1 MHASGGGGR
10 RKDEDGMAEPR
21 VGLSSAEA
29 ARRLER
35 DGPNELP
42 RDRPRSAL
50 ELLRGVL
57 REPMLLLLL
66 AAAGLYLLLGDA
78 GEALVLGVAVVAV
91 ISLQWIQEG
100 RAQRALEALKQ
111 LTSPRAQV
119 LRDGA
124 AITIPARELVVGD
137 VVRLAEGDRVPAD
150 LFLRS
155 GTSVRVDESL
165 LTGESAPVARHP
177 DPAAQ
182 VLPAPGGEGGAG
194 LFSGALVVA
203 GSGVAEVA
211 ATGVRSAIGKIGAAL
226 REGERER
233 TPLQREVDRL
243 VRWVA
248 LLGLLLCLL
257 VATARALGGASWIES
272 ALAGITLAMALLPEE
287 LPVVLAIFL
296 AIGARR
302 LVSVRVLTRRISAV
316 ETLGSVHVL
325 CTDKTGTLTQN
336 KMRIEALVSPALA
349 FHLPDGPFEA
359 LPPEVEELL
368 EVGLLA
374 CPRDPFDPMERA
386 FVELGERALAQSGLL
401 HPTWENL
408 RQYPLRRDLLAVT
421 HVWRS
426 EEREG
431 SVVAAK
437 GAPEAIFELCRLE
450 ARERERWR
458 SRTEALAQDGLR
470 VLAVARGRI
479 PHQRAA
485 ELPDD
490 ARLLDYSLC
499 GLIGL
504 RDPLRADA
512 RAAVTTCREAGI
524 RVVMVTGDH
533 PETAR
538 AIARQAGL
546 DADRVLLGIEL
557 EALSE
562 DELAHRLEST
572 HVIARAIPEHKLKL
586 VRALRQSGLRVGMTG
601 DGVNDAPAL
610 HAADIGV
617 AMGERGTDVAREA
630 ADLVLVDDAFGSIV
644 EGVRL
649 GRRVQENLRKA
660 AGYLLS
666 IHLPIAGLA
675 IAPAVLGWPVL
686 LLPIHVVFLELV
698 MDPTCSIVF
707 ELEPLD
713 PKVMREPPRA
723 SEGRLFSNAL
733 ILRAVGRGALATVG
747 VLAVLALSRAE
758 GASVELQRA
767 ECFLALVVTNVG
779 LLLAAHR
786 GRWHKALAIAFGAT
800 LGALALTLLWPPLRE
815 RFALAELPPGL
826 ALRDAAL
833 ALLPL
838 LLVLTAVR
846 LRRKDRG
853 AAPRAS
859 SPPAAASQ
867 EDERSPLRRS

>member
-1 MHASGGGGR
+1 MESVPNASASR
-10 RKDEDGMAEPR
+10 ELR
-21 VGLSSAEA
+21 GLSSAEA
-29 ARRLER
+29 VRRLAQH
-35 DGPNELP
+35 GPNELP
-42 RDRPRSAL
+42 LDQPRSAFA
-50 ELLRGVL
+50 LLLGVL
-57 REPMLLLLL
+57 KEPMLLLLL
-66 AAAGLYLLLGDA
+66 AAAGLYLLLGDT
-78 GEALVLGVAVVAV
+78 GEALVLFVAVFAV
-91 ISLQWIQEG
+91 IGLEWVQEG

-119 LRDGA
+119 LRDEVVV
-124 AITIPARELVVGD
+124 TIPARELVAGD
-137 VVRLAEGDRVPAD
+137 IVHLAEGDRVPAD
-150 LFLRS
+150 LLLRS
-155 GTSVRVDESL
+155 GTSLRVDESL

-177 DPAAQ
+177 DRGATA
-182 VLPAPGGEGGAG
+182 LPAPGGEGGAG

-203 GSGVAEVA
+203 GHGVAEVL
-211 ATGVRSAIGKIGAAL
+211 ATGPRSAIGKIGTAL
-226 REGERER
+226 HENERER

-248 LLGLLLCLL
+248 VLGLGLCAL
-257 VATARALGGASWIES
+257 VSLARALGGATWIDA

-296 AIGARR
+296 ALGARR
-302 LVSVRVLTRRISAV
+302 LVSVRVLTRRIAAV
-316 ETLGSVHVL
+316 ETLGAVHVL

-336 KMRIEALVSPALA
+336 KMRIEALVSPSLEH
-349 FHLPDGPFEA
+349 HLRDPATTE

-386 FVELGERALAQSGLL
+386 FLELGERVLEASGLL
-401 HPTWENL
+401 HPAWENL
-408 RQYPLRRDLLAVT
+408 REYPLRRDLLAVT
-421 HVWRS
+421 HVWRN
-426 EEREG
+426 EEGAG

-437 GAPEAIFELCRLE
+437 GAPEAIFDLCRFDP
-450 ARERERWR
+450 RERETWR
-458 SRTEALAQDGLR
+458 ARAAALAQDGLR
-470 VLAVARGRI
+470 VLGVARGAT
-479 PHQRAA
+479 PHERAH

-490 ARLLDYSLC
+490 PRSLAFAFC
-499 GLIGL
+499 GLVGL

-512 RAAVTTCREAGI
+512 RAAVETCRTAGI

-546 DADRVLLGIEL
+546 DADRVLLGSAL
-557 EALSE
+557 EAQSE
-562 DELAHRLEST
+562 EELARTLEST
-572 HVIARAIPEHKLKL
+572 HVIARAVPEHKLML
-586 VRALRQSGLRVGMTG
+586 IRALRGSGLRVAMTG

-610 HAADIGV
+610 RAADIGV

-666 IHLPIAGLA
+666 IHVPIAVLA
-675 IAPAVLGWPVL
+675 VTPAMLGWPVL

-707 ELEPLD
+707 ELEALEPR
-713 PKVMREPPRA
+713 VMREPPRA
-723 SEGRLFSNAL
+723 RDSRLFSNQL
-733 ILRAVGRGALATVG
+733 ILRAITRGALASFG
-747 VLAVLALSRAE
+747 VLAVLALARFES
-758 GASVELQRA
+758 ASVEQQRA

-779 LLLAAHR
+779 LLLAARR

-815 RFALAELPPGL
+815 RFSLAELAPL
-826 ALRDAAL
+826 TALRDAAL
-833 ALLPL
+833 ALAPL
-838 LLVLTAVR
+838 GILVLGRWLAG
-846 LRRKDRG
+846 RG
-853 AAPRAS
+853 S
-859 SPPAAASQ
+859 
-867 EDERSPLRRS
+867 RSRGITPSAH